1 MTSLLPALASKQ
13 EYAGLPFD
21 RMEAWLPG
29 VQEILRA
36 HRLSATAI
44 EPFADGENPVFDLDG
59 RWVLKLVPFFAA
71 ESARREGKALSWLA
85 GKSTLPIPELI
96 GAGELEGWSYL
107 LSTRLPG
114 IPLSR
119 RWPSLDTA
127 AQKAIA
133 RDLGASLAEL
143 HAVPLGGDVAGGET
157 GASWRAR
164 RTAVWPARRDVA
176 RLSPILRESAL
187 AYLESVQL
195 GQIDRSPVLL
205 HGDLAPENVLVA
217 DRDGACRISGI
228 FDFGNAFGGDAPF
241 DFTAPTVLMAPGDR
255 TIVRCFLEGYGWQ
268 SSTLEQLR
276 PQLMAYTL
284 LHPMADLPDCLGLI
298 PGLPEARSWD
308 TVAEGFW

>member
-1 MTSLLPALASKQ
+1 MALFLPSLASKQ
-13 EYAGLPFD
+13 EYAGLPFE

-29 VQEILRA
+29 VREILRSHGLTA
-36 HRLSATAI
+36 AAI

-71 ESARREGKALSWLA
+71 KSARREGEALSWLA
-85 GKSTLPIPELI
+85 GKSSLPLPQLI

-127 AQKAIA
+127 TQKTIA
-133 RDLGASLAEL
+133 RDVGVSLAEL
-143 HAVPLGGDVAGGET
+143 HSVPLSGDFAGSET
-157 GASWRAR
+157 GAAWRAR
-164 RTAVWPARRDVA
+164 RTAVWQTRRDVA
-176 RLSPILRESAL
+176 RLSPILRDSAL
-187 AYLESVQL
+187 TYLESVQL
-195 GQIDRSPVLL
+195 EQIDRGRVFL
-205 HGDLAPENVLVA
+205 HGDLAPENVLVT

-228 FDFGNAFGGDAPF
+228 FDFGNAFGGDAAF

-284 LHPMADLPDCLGLI
+284 LHPMADLHDCLGLI
-298 PGLPEARSWD
+298 PGLHEARTWD
-308 TVAEGFW
+308 AVAEGFW